1 MKWNSMKSI
10 RFSIPVISFILLVQI
25 LQPSQSFAEPKLQA
39 VLPCSVST
47 ELPCLDSITATDSN
61 GKAIK
66 AIMLPK
72 PRKYPQSY
80 AGQSTQ
86 PVDNYEWQ
94 IPGTKHENGNDRV
107 AVNVM
112 YFPYGAKYCWL
123 ENQCS
128 TGVDEIILNMS
139 GAWWDNQ
146 PLPTEFPNQS
156 NNKMCGT
163 KENPQVCIRGWGSDK
178 NFQYSFAIKIS
189 QDFSFSHAN
198 GEARNGSIFEQI
210 NSKNEKIL
218 TFSATPVDL
227 SFIYTTDINTNTI
240 LTQQKADVTFSQL
253 SAYIQSSKS
262 EQSKWLEKCN
272 YGKGMS
278 LWYSGQLMS
287 FPQWFPDDGSMG
299 IGLASTHLRSD
310 GTDNVGA
317 FNIAMP
323 LETAKCLWGVDL
335 SKSISASISALY
347 EGTGAKEV
355 VTTSTSVVNGYF
367 NVNASGFHFSSPNF
381 RVKLNQDAGA
391 SPMATPSPEPSVESV
406 SLAIKKSTII
416 CVKGKATKKVTAA
429 SPKCPS
435 GYKKK

>member
-1 MKWNSMKSI
+1 MIGNSMKSV
-10 RFSIPVISFILLVQI
+10 RFSIPVIGFILLFQL
-25 LQPSQSFAEPKLQA
+25 LQAPVSFAEPKLQA
-39 VLPCSVST
+39 VLPCSVSN
-47 ELPCLDSITATDSN
+47 ELPCLDAITAIDSK
-61 GKAIK
+61 GKSVK
-66 AIMLPK
+66 AIMLSK
-72 PRKYPQSY
+72 SRKYPQSF

-107 AVNVM
+107 SVNVM

-128 TGVDEIILNMS
+128 TGVDEIILNLS

-146 PLPTEFPNQS
+146 PAPTEFPNQPS
-156 NNKMCGT
+156 NKMCGT

-178 NFQYSFAIKIS
+178 NFQYSFDIKVS

-198 GEARNGSIFEQI
+198 GEARNGSIYERI

-218 TFSATPVDL
+218 TISATPVDL

-240 LTQQKADVTFSQL
+240 LTQQRADVTFAQL
-253 SAYIQSSKS
+253 SAYIQSTKS
-262 EQSKWLEKCN
+262 DQSKWLEKCN

-287 FPQWFPDDGSMG
+287 FPQWFPDDGSIG

-347 EGTGAKEV
+347 EETGSKEV

-381 RVKLNQDAGA
+381 RVKLKQEVEA
-391 SPMATPSPEPSVESV
+391 SQSPTPSPESTAQPIAVV
-406 SLAIKKSTII
+406 IKKTTVTCI
-416 CVKGKATKKVTAA
+416 KGKTSKKVIAVK
-429 SPKCPS
+429 PKCPA

>member
-1 MKWNSMKSI
+1 
-10 RFSIPVISFILLVQI
+10 
-25 LQPSQSFAEPKLQA
+25 
-39 VLPCSVST
+39 
-47 ELPCLDSITATDSN
+47 
-61 GKAIK
+61 
-66 AIMLPK
+66 
-72 PRKYPQSY
+72 
-80 AGQSTQ
+80 
-86 PVDNYEWQ
+86 
-94 IPGTKHENGNDRV
+94 
-107 AVNVM
+107 
-112 YFPYGAKYCWL
+112 
-123 ENQCS
+123 
-128 TGVDEIILNMS
+128 
-139 GAWWDNQ
+139 
-146 PLPTEFPNQS
+146 
-156 NNKMCGT
+156 MCGT

-178 NFQYSFAIKIS
+178 NFQYSFDIKIS

-198 GEARNGSIFEQI
+198 GEARNGSIYERV

-240 LTQQKADVTFSQL
+240 LTQQKADVTFAQL
-253 SAYIQSSKS
+253 SAYIQSAKS
-262 EQSKWLEKCN
+262 DQSKWLEKCN

-287 FPQWFPDDGSMG
+287 FPQWFPDDGSVG

-347 EGTGAKEV
+347 EGTGTKEL

-381 RVKLNQDAGA
+381 RVKLKQAA
-391 SPMATPSPEPSVESV
+391 ETTQSLTPSSESTAKPITVE
-406 SLAIKKSTII
+406 IRKSTIT
-416 CVKGKATKKVTAA
+416 CVKGKATKKVTAVN
-429 SPKCPS
+429 PKCPS

>member
-1 MKWNSMKSI
+1 MIGNNMKKV
-10 RFSIPVISFILLVQI
+10 RFSISAISFILLFQ
-25 LQPSQSFAEPKLQA
+25 LLAAPQSVAEPKLQA
-39 VLPCSVST
+39 IFPCAVT
-47 ELPCLDSITATDSN
+47 NELPCLDGITATDSN
-61 GKAIK
+61 GKSVK
-66 AIMLPK
+66 AILLPK
-72 PRKYPQSY
+72 TRKYPASF
-80 AGQSTQ
+80 AGQSTE
-86 PVDNYEWQ
+86 PIDNYEWQ

-107 AVNVM
+107 IVNAM

-123 ENQCS
+123 ENQCAA
-128 TGVDEIILNMS
+128 GVDEIILNMS

-146 PLPTEFPNQS
+146 PPPTEFPNQP

-178 NFQYSFAIKIS
+178 NFQYTFDIKIS

-198 GEARNGSIFEQI
+198 GEARNGSIYERI

-218 TFSATPVDL
+218 TFSATPVEF

-240 LTQQKADVTFSQL
+240 LTQQKADVTFAQL
-253 SAYIQSSKS
+253 SAYIQSTRSD
-262 EQSKWLEKCN
+262 QSKWLEKCN

-287 FPQWFPDDGSMG
+287 FPQWFPDDGSVG
-299 IGLASTHLRSD
+299 ISLESTHLRSD

-335 SKSISASISALY
+335 SKSISASISASY
-347 EGTGAKEV
+347 EGTGSKEV
-355 VTTSTSVVNGYF
+355 VATSTSVVNGYF

-381 RVKLNQDAGA
+381 RVKLKQEAK
-391 SPMATPSPEPSVESV
+391 ATPSPTPSSETPAAPVAV
-406 SLAIKKSTII
+406 LIKKSTIA
-416 CVKGKATKKVTAA
+416 CTKGKITKKVTAF
-429 SPKCPS
+429 SPKCPT